1 MDKIKIF
8 SIGGFFMKVLPLM
21 ALLIFSFGEI
31 FTGTAFLI
39 LGFIIVIPFSIYFL
53 NRFGVNKNLA
63 SFVLLVFWGSVFNL
77 FVTKN
82 GFGGTLLFL
91 TNVALAL
98 YCLMNIRIVKYVALL
113 VLCYNL
119 IFLYNKL
126 FIEMVNPN
134 YIYENI
140 GLSRNHP
147 GMLLLLWSCFWGF
160 TKYVTERKVPIVL
173 PILSCVLAFFLEG
186 RSSLGILLFLSII
199 SLCVMNRRSLF
210 VIPIL
215 GLGLIAFYWD
225 VVLELYMLTSFAE
238 NSLESSRFQIWR
250 AYFEAL
256 TPISFL
262 GGLDVS
268 NVPLIH
274 SYGDNP
280 HNALL
285 NFHYRMGL
293 LGVMSLIAL
302 AIKSIRNYIRR
313 SDYVLLIYMSCIIIR
328 FMFDACINTSYDFIL
343 YAMLLYPILFK
354 SEKHD
359 GCYRQKDSSHNSI
372 LAKIWGLI

>member
-1 MDKIKIF
+1 MDKIKLL
-8 SIGGFFMKVLPLM
+8 SIRGLFIKVLPLM

-31 FTGTAFLI
+31 FTGTIYLI
-39 LGFIIVIPFSIYFL
+39 LGFVLVIPFSIYFFK
-53 NRFGVNKNLA
+53 RYGINKYLA
-63 SFVLLVFWGSVFNL
+63 VFVLLVFLGSLFNL

-91 TNVALAL
+91 TNIGLAL
-98 YCLMNIRIVKYVALL
+98 YCLTNIRIIKYVALL

-126 FIEMVNPN
+126 FVEMVDPN

-147 GMLLLLWSCFWGF
+147 GLLLILWSCFWGF
-160 TKYVTERKVPIVL
+160 TKYITEGRVPIVL

-186 RSSLGILLFLSII
+186 RSSLGILLLLSVL
-199 SLCVMNRRSLF
+199 SLCVMNRKSF
-210 VIPIL
+210 VMVPIL
-215 GLGLIAFYWD
+215 GLGLILFYWD
-225 VVLELYMLTSFAE
+225 VILELYMLTSFAE
-238 NSLESSRFQIWR
+238 NSLESSRNQIWR

-256 TPISFL
+256 TPISFF
-262 GGLDVS
+262 GGLEVS

-274 SYGDNP
+274 SYANNP

-302 AIKSIRNYIRR
+302 AIKSIRNYIRY
-313 SDYVLLIYMSCIIIR
+313 SDYILLMYMSCLIVR

-343 YAMLLYPILFK
+343 YTMLLYPILLK
-354 SEKHD
+354 TGKHD
-359 GCYRQKDSSHNSI
+359 GGYRQKKLSHNNI
-372 LAKIWGLI
+372 LVKLWGII

>member
-1 MDKIKIF
+1 MDKIKFF
-8 SIGGFFMKVLPLM
+8 SIKGVFVKVLPLI

-31 FTGTAFLI
+31 FTGTI
-39 LGFIIVIPFSIYFL
+39 YIVLGFVLIIPFSVYFL
-53 NRFGVNKNLA
+53 NRCGVNKDLA
-63 SFVLLVFWGSVFNL
+63 SFVLLVFLGSLFNL

-82 GFGGTLLFL
+82 GFGGILLFL

-98 YCLMNIRIVKYVALL
+98 YCLINIRIIKYVALM

-119 IFLYNKL
+119 LFLYNKL

-160 TKYVTERKVPIVL
+160 TKYVTEKRVSIVL

-186 RSSLGILLFLSII
+186 RSSLGILLFLSVI
-199 SLCVMNRRSLF
+199 SLCVMNRKSLF
-210 VIPIL
+210 LIPIL
-215 GLGLIAFYWD
+215 GLGLVFLYWD
-225 VVLELYMLTSFAE
+225 VIQELYMLTSFAE
-238 NSLESSRFQIWR
+238 NSLESSRYQIWN

-268 NVPLIH
+268 NVPLIR
-274 SYGDNP
+274 SYGNNP

-293 LGVMSLIAL
+293 LGVIALTVL

-313 SDYVLLIYMSCIIIR
+313 SDYILLMYMSCVIVR

-343 YAMLLYPILFK
+343 YTMLLYPIILK
-354 SEKHD
+354 KGKYD
-359 GCYRQKDSSHNSI
+359 GGYRQKDLSHNNI
-372 LAKIWGLI
+372 LAKLWGII

>member
-1 MDKIKIF
+1 MDKINFF
-8 SIGGFFMKVLPLM
+8 SIKGIFVKFLPLI

-31 FTGTAFLI
+31 FTGTIFLI
-39 LGFIIVIPFSIYFL
+39 LGFILIIPFSAYFL
-53 NRFGVNKNLA
+53 NRCSINKNLA
-63 SFVLLVFWGSVFNL
+63 SFVLFVFLGSLFNL

-82 GFGGTLLFL
+82 GIGGTLLFL

-98 YCLMNIRIVKYVALL
+98 YCLMNIRIIKYVALI

-119 IFLYNKL
+119 LFLYNKL
-126 FIEMVNPN
+126 FVEMVNPN

-160 TKYVTERKVPIVL
+160 TKYVTEKKISLVM

-186 RSSLGILLFLSII
+186 RSSLGILLFLSLI
-199 SLCVMNRRSLF
+199 SLCMMNRMTFFLIPVLVGGLVLLYWN
-210 VIPIL
+210 VIQDI
-215 GLGLIAFYWD
+215 
-225 VVLELYMLTSFAE
+225 YMMTSFAQ
-238 NSLESSRFQIWR
+238 NSLESSRTLIWN

-268 NVPLIH
+268 NVPMIR
-274 SYGDNP
+274 SYGNNP

-293 LGVMSLIAL
+293 LGVIAIVSL
-302 AIKSIRNYIRR
+302 AIKSIRNYLIF
-313 SDYVLLIYMSCIIIR
+313 SDYILLMYMSCIIVR
-328 FMFDACINTSYDFIL
+328 FMFDACINTSYDYIL

-354 SEKHD
+354 TKRYD
-359 GCYRQKDSSHNSI
+359 GCYQQGEIHQTNIIEKFLGI
-372 LAKIWGLI
+372 I